1 MCFCMKFMGTVGN
14 ANLFSNLCDICRKR
28 IYISDNTT
36 HKRGYVFC
44 FFNETGRKRE
54 HVFLCFQ
61 LERANHRNDFKYDVF
76 PFKTWKRDSVSKEIH
91 CERGSVS
98 TKHDKMVGN
107 AHV

>member
-1 MCFCMKFMGTVGN
+1 MFSVSSMKPGGN
-14 ANLFSNLCDICRKR
+14 ANMF
-28 IYISDNTT
+28 
-36 HKRGYVFC
+36 
-44 FFNETGRKRE
+44 
-54 HVFLCFQ
+54 FLCFQ